1 MDFQIKPK
9 ITKDLIL
16 SKYSEE
22 QIMEFYLHIPIKKGL
37 VRSPLR
43 VDKEPTCSFYRNKSG
58 ELIFKD
64 FATGQHLNIFG
75 VVQTLF
81 RCSYVEALKI
91 IANDFHIVKS
101 ESIPQNIGKINK
113 NPTKINDKE
122 MSKIQITAQPFSDLE
137 LKWWKKYGITLD
149 ILNKFRVYS
158 CKYLFLNNHILAE
171 SKQHCPIYGYY
182 GGKYQSNE
190 LWRCYFPKRTSFR
203 FITNWP
209 SKKIQ
214 GYEQLPKTGKLLV
227 ITKSMK
233 DVMCLYSMGITAIA
247 PNSET
252 QFVQESVLADL
263 KKRFKYII
271 VLFDNDYTGIS
282 FMNKIK
288 HSNPTLVYTWIPRKF
303 YAKDISDFY
312 KKYGR
317 KKTLNLIKTFILW
330 LKEHRWIH
338 QLN

>member
-9 ITKDLIL
+9 LTKELIL

-22 QIMEFYLHIPIKKGL
+22 QIMEFYLKVPVKKGL
-37 VRSPLR
+37 IRSPLR
-43 VDKEPTCSFYRNKSG
+43 EDKEPTCSFYRNKSG

-75 VVQTLF
+75 VVRTIF
-81 RCSYVEALKI
+81 KCSYIEALKI
-91 IANDFHIVKS
+91 IANDFNIIKS
-101 ESIPQNIGKINK
+101 ISTPRNIGKINK
-113 NPTKINDKE
+113 HPIKIDDKE
-122 MSKIQITAQPFSDLE
+122 MSKIQITSQPFSVLE
-137 LKWWKKYGITLD
+137 LKWWKQYGITLD

-158 CKYLFLNNHILAE
+158 CKYLFLNNNILSE

-182 GGKYQSNE
+182 GGTYQGNE

-214 GYEQLPKTGKLLV
+214 GYAQLPKKSGKLLV

-252 QFVQESVLADL
+252 QFIPDSILVKL
-263 KKRFKYII
+263 KSKYKYIV

-282 FMNKIK
+282 FMCKLK
-288 HSNPTLVYTWIPRKF
+288 RKYSELLYTWIPKK
-303 YAKDISDFY
+303 YQAKDISDFY
-312 KKYGR
+312 KKYG
-317 KKTLNLIKTFILW
+317 KNKTLDLIKTFILW
-330 LKEHRWIH
+330 LKEYR
-338 QLN
+338 LN